1 MQARAVTLLMHG
13 HNCHRGGM
21 NLLTGVIRR
30 GREEKVDIRRVHI
43 AGEQL
48 LCRGRAVC
56 YQRKEEPERE
66 KNSIFLDKVATI
78 SVCFKPLSNWRG
90 RELYLRL

>member
-1 MQARAVTLLMHG
+1 MSFTISLPVLYQLPIKLDKNRLKVRLNVT
-13 HNCHRGGM
+13 RGVS
-21 NLLTGVIRR
+21 LT
-30 GREEKVDIRRVHI
+30 
-43 AGEQL
+43 GEQL
-48 LCRGRAVC
+48 LCRRRAVP
-56 YQRKEEPERE
+56 YQGKEEAEGE